1 MSHIQQKDEDN
12 NNNYFMESD
21 LLRLSIGGSYDSYDS
36 YNKSSIEKRS
46 E

>member
-1 MSHIQQKDEDN
+1 MSQIPQKDEDN
-12 NNNYFMESD
+12 NNNYFIQSD
-21 LLRLSIGGSYDSYDS
+21 LLRLSIGDSFDS